1 MEELLEILNDLNPDI
16 DYETEDKLIDNKLYD
31 SFKIITLIS
40 EISDTFEIELGPE
53 HLIPENFNSARA
65 MWEMIRRIQED
76 EE

>member
-16 DYETEDKLIDNKLYD
+16 DYETEDKLIDNKCYD

-40 EISDTFEIELGPE
+40 MISDTFDIELGPE
-53 HLIPENFNSARA
+53 HLIPENFNSAKA
-65 MWEMIRRIQED
+65 MWDMIRRVQEG

>member
-16 DYETEDKLIDNKLYD
+16 DYEIEDKLIDNKCYD

-40 EISDTFEIELGPE
+40 MISDTFDIELGPE
-53 HLIPENFNSARA
+53 HLIPENFNSAAA
-65 MWEMIRRIQED
+65 MWDMIQRIQEG

>member
-16 DYETEDKLIDNKLYD
+16 DYETEDRLIDNKRYD

-40 EISDTFEIELGPE
+40 LISETFDIELGPE
-53 HLIPENFNSARA
+53 HLIPENFNSAKA
-65 MWEMIRRIQED
+65 MWEMIQRVQEG